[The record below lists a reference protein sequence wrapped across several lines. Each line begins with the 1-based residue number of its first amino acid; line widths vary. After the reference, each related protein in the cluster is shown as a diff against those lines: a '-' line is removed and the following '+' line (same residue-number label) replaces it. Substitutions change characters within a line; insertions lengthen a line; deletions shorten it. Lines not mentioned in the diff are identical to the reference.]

1 MYKLLNF
8 YKSSSPEN
16 LPNLGIKPRS
26 PTLQEDSLLAEQ
38 QGKLKNTGVGSLSLL
53 LRIFPTQELNWG
65 HLHWGHKNWW
75 ILYQMSSQG
84 SPNIKVHKY

>member
-16 LPNLGIKPRS
+16 LPNLGIEPRS
-26 PTLQEDSLLAEQ
+26 PTLQEDSLPAEQ
-38 QGKLKNTGVGSLSLL
+38 QGKFNNTGVGSLSLL
-53 LRIFPTQELNWG
+53 LQIFPTQELNWG

-75 ILYQMSSQG
+75 ILYQMSSRG

>member
-53 LRIFPTQELNWG
+53 LWIFPTQELNWG